1 MKNIYTIV
9 LKRNE
14 NEWLALC
21 LEMGI
26 VSQGSN
32 TEEAINKMKEAIS
45 LQQNLE
51 YQNEMHDVPDWR
63 RQIYEF
69 LIVGRK
75 FPTTEIFELR
85 LICIE

>member
-1 MKNIYTIV
+1 MINIYTIV
-9 LKRNE
+9 LKRDG

-32 TEEAINKMKEAIS
+32 QEEAINKIKEEIS
-45 LQQNLE
+45 LQQNSE

-63 RQIYEF
+63 RQISLF
-69 LIVGRK
+69 NHSRQRK
-75 FPTTEIFELR
+75 TIT
-85 LICIE
+85 